1 MFPTFIASI
10 QGILTMFPQS
20 HDFTKY
26 LVKLV
31 KVKNC
36 VKSSFILKYVERHK
50 LFSRNIWSKVSL
62 SHTGNYGNLLSRIFD
77 KNFVKATF
85 LLKKLLKNWFHGKKF
100 RWERIS
106 RFSTLWLLNMRL
118 VKALISRNFLLQR
131 YLWK

>member
-1 MFPTFIASI
+1 MI
-10 QGILTMFPQS
+10 PQS
-20 HDFTKY
+20 HNFTKY
-26 LVKLV
+26 LAKLV

-85 LLKKLLKNWFHGKKF
+85 LLKKLLKN
-100 RWERIS
+100 
-106 RFSTLWLLNMRL
+106 
-118 VKALISRNFLLQR
+118 
-131 YLWK
+131 